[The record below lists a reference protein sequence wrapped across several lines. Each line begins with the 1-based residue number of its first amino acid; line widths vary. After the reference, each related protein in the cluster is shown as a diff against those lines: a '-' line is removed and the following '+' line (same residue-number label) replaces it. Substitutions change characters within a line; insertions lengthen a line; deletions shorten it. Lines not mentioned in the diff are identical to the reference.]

1 MQSPIDLTELT
12 AVWYAFEQW
21 LFVEVIT
28 WTSAAQFAVT
38 LLLIA
43 TASLVGRPV
52 RRIAD
57 RLRSRLKHSA
67 MVATARALEAL
78 AFPISAALLL
88 WFADWFADQQ
98 QWPSYLVGVVASLF
112 TAWAVIRLVARL
124 APETVW
130 TRLIATGVWAIVAL
144 NILGLLV
151 PVVDFL
157 DSVAVN
163 LGTFNISALGIIK
176 AIIALAVLLW
186 IALLLSRTL
195 ERRINSLTELTPSVQ
210 VLLAKLIKIVLI
222 AVAGI
227 AALTSVGIDLTT
239 FALFTGAIGVGI
251 GFGLQKIIANF
262 ISGLILLLD
271 KSIKPGDVILTND
284 TYGRIDS
291 LGARY
296 VSVITR
302 DSTEILIPNEDLI
315 TQQVVNWSFSN
326 NLVRLKLTI
335 GVHYQSDVRKAIEL
349 CLDAAANTDR
359 VLAHPKSNCFIV
371 AFGDSSVDLSLR
383 IWINDPMNGVSNV
396 RGAVLLAVWDRFHEH
411 GIEIPYPQRDLHIR
425 SADGLDMTGGTV
437 FSKDT

>member
-1 MQSPIDLTELT
+1 MELPIDLTGLT
-12 AVWYAFEQW
+12 TLWRSLEQW
-21 LFVEVIT
+21 LFAEVVT
-28 WTSAAQFAVT
+28 WTSAAQFGVVLALVGV
-38 LLLIA
+38 
-43 TASLVGRPV
+43 ASLAGSPV
-52 RRIAD
+52 RRFAD
-57 RLRSRLKHSA
+57 HLQTRFTRSTLL
-67 MVATARALEAL
+67 ATARALEAL

-88 WFADWFADQQ
+88 WFADWFARQQ
-98 QWPSYLVGVVASLF
+98 QWPSYFIGVVASLV
-112 TAWAVIRLVARL
+112 TAWAVIRLLARL

-130 TRLIATGVWAIVAL
+130 TRLIATGIWTVVAL
-144 NILGLLV
+144 NIVGLLNPLV
-151 PVVDFL
+151 EFL
-157 DSVAVN
+157 DSVAIK
-163 LGTFNISALGIIK
+163 LGAVNISALGIIK
-176 AIIALAVLLW
+176 AVIALAVLMW
-186 IALLLSRTL
+186 IALLLSRVL

-210 VLLAKLIKIVLI
+210 VLLIKLTKFVLI

-227 AALTSVGIDLTT
+227 MALTSVGIDFTT

-271 KSIKPGDVILTND
+271 KSIKPGDVIEINE

-302 DSTEILIPNEDLI
+302 DSMEVLIPNEDLI

-335 GVHYQSDVRKAIEL
+335 GIHYQSDVRKAIQL

-359 VLAHPKSNCFIV
+359 ILSDPKPNCFII
-371 AFGDSSVDLSLR
+371 AFNDSSVDLSLR
-383 IWINDPMNGVSNV
+383 IWINDPMSGVSNV

-411 GIEIPYPQRDLHIR
+411 GIEIPYPQRDLHIK
-425 SADGLDMTGGTV
+425 SSSGLDLNSVMPE
-437 FSKDT
+437 KA